1 MGDWTLALVLAWLG
15 TAALLFSATFLYKVL
30 GIRVLVAVERLMGML
45 LVAICGSSRLR
56 LYCGSLRL
64 WMIYGCVASGIAMF
78 GLAVGSMVGP
88 EWPLRFNVF
97 ALGLANGAF
106 SIAAIASMMRLA
118 VAGGAG
124 KEGVRIG
131 LWGGAQAIAFGVG
144 GLLGAAASDVARA
157 LMESQSV
164 AYASVFSIES
174 GLFIASAYLASKVEK

>member
-1 MGDWTLALVLAWLG
+1 LQN
-15 TAALLFSATFLYKVL
+15 
-30 GIRVLVAVERLMGML
+30 AVEQAVNRKAGQNANRQGNQQPP
-45 LVAICGSSRLR
+45 VAKG
-56 LYCGSLRL
+56 
-64 WMIYGCVASGIAMF
+64 
-78 GLAVGSMVGP
+78 
-88 EWPLRFNVF
+88 
-97 ALGLANGAF
+97 
-106 SIAAIASMMRLA
+106 
-118 VAGGAG
+118 AGGAG